1 MTVTHNRKS
10 TTSTATVDLR
20 QVSLTYPDGQDAD
33 GTQRTIAALDQVDF
47 TANKGELTALVGQ
60 SGSGKSSLLS
70 VIGALVQPTSGT
82 VMVGNTSVRELNDS
96 QQAQLRR
103 DTVGLIFQQPNLLSA
118 LGVRDQL
125 LVTDHLR
132 GLRGQK
138 LKARGARANE
148 LLEVVGLQ
156 DMANRKIHALSGGQR
171 QRVNIARAL
180 MGTPQV
186 LLADEPTSA
195 LDQSRSHE
203 IMQLLKNLTKE
214 LSVAT
219 VVVTHDGRLVQSADQ
234 QVTLSDGA
242 VGWAERVVPA
252 LRCTGGLATPCYGQV
267 AQRSHQP
274 VGPVKEGGPVD
285 DVNDIGVSQACF
297 A

>member
-1 MTVTHNRKS
+1 MTSTQHRKS
-10 TTSTATVDLR
+10 KTSTATVDLR
-20 QVSLTYPDGQDAD
+20 QVSLVYPDGQNPD

-47 TANKGELTALVGQ
+47 TANKGELTALIGQ

-82 VMVGNTSVRELNDS
+82 VTVGNTSVRELNDS

-118 LGVRDQL
+118 LSVRDQL

-132 GLRGQK
+132 GLRGAK
-138 LKARGARANE
+138 LKARRTRAEE

-156 DMANRKIHALSGGQR
+156 DMADRKIHALSGGQR

-203 IMQLLKNLTKE
+203 IMQLLQRLTKE
-214 LSVAT
+214 FSVAT
-219 VVVTHDGRLVQSADQ
+219 VVVTHDTGLVQYADQ
-234 QVTLSDGA
+234 QVTLSDGEVA
-242 VGWAERVVPA
+242 SAERLV
-252 LRCTGGLATPCYGQV
+252 
-267 AQRSHQP
+267 S
-274 VGPVKEGGPVD
+274 VG
-285 DVNDIGVSQACF
+285 
-297 A
+297 

>member
-20 QVSLTYPDGQDAD
+20 QVSLVYPDGQDAD

-132 GLRGQK
+132 GLRGKK
-138 LKARGARANE
+138 LKARGARADE

-214 LSVAT
+214 FSVAT
-219 VVVTHDGRLVQSADQ
+219 VVVTHDTGLVQYADQ
-234 QVTLSDGA
+234 QVTLSDGEVA
-242 VGWAERVVPA
+242 SAER
-252 LRCTGGLATPCYGQV
+252 LA
-267 AQRSHQP
+267 S
-274 VGPVKEGGPVD
+274 VG
-285 DVNDIGVSQACF
+285 
-297 A
+297 

>member
-1 MTVTHNRKS
+1 MTSTSTLNTVTS
-10 TTSTATVDLR
+10 ATAVNLR
-20 QVSLTYPDGQDAD
+20 QVSLVYPDGENAD
-33 GTQRTIAALDQVDF
+33 GTPRTVAALDEVDF
-47 TANKGELTALVGQ
+47 TAARGEVTALVGE

-70 VIGALVQPTSGT
+70 VVGALVQPTSGS
-82 VMVGNTSVRELNDS
+82 VLVGDTNVRDLNDT

-132 GLRGQK
+132 GLRGKK
-138 LKARGARANE
+138 LKQRRERADE

-156 DMANRKIHALSGGQR
+156 DMADRKIHALSGGQR

-180 MGTPQV
+180 MGSPQV

-203 IMQLLKNLTKE
+203 IMQLINDLTKE
-214 LSVAT
+214 FSVAT
-219 VVVTHDGRLVQSADQ
+219 VVVTHDRGLVQYADQ
-234 QVTLSDGA
+234 QVTLSDGE
-242 VGWAERVVPA
+242 VVTAER
-252 LRCTGGLATPCYGQV
+252 L
-267 AQRSHQP
+267 
-274 VGPVKEGGPVD
+274 
-285 DVNDIGVSQACF
+285 
-297 A
+297 